1 MDLIYWRTKVKF
13 RLGSFMTQLQAL
25 LATFLAYNVATI
37 ASCLVAIRAVGYAL
51 PLPDRDIDFA
61 LTVGTIF
68 GTAGSL
74 LIGVPVQTL
83 WPESRL
89 KSILVGSSLFAIIVG
104 LGFYHFCASAASC

>member
-1 MDLIYWRTKVKF
+1 
-13 RLGSFMTQLQAL
+13 MTQLQAL

-74 LIGVPVQTL
+74 LIGVPVQTGQIL
-83 WPESRL
+83 LSMDTRLESFPPT
-89 KSILVGSSLFAIIVG
+89 V
-104 LGFYHFCASAASC
+104 